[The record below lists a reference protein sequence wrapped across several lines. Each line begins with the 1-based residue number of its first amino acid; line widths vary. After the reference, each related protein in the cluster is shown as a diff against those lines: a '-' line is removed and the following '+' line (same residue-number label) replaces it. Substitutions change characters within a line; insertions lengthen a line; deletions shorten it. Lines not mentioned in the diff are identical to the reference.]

1 MSTDTSTDIGRIP
14 ADTSTKLAPEP
25 KNDKILGINNLRFYQ
40 ILSVIGIFV
49 LWEIGGRWPISP
61 AFPTF
66 TATMAALFQL
76 IVDGRMGAAFIETL
90 KPLALGVSI
99 SAFFGVALG
108 VSMGLN
114 RLFQWFWEPI
124 FVVLQASPVAALIPL
139 ITYAYGI
146 GLTAKTVA
154 VIMLAAPIIVLNSY
168 KAVRHASPSLIQM
181 CQSFQGTRLQQ
192 IMIVIIPNAA
202 PVIFAGLR
210 LGVAAGFIGVI
221 LAELLITPTGI
232 GDLISYHR
240 SVAEYNYMYA
250 AVFTVILFSAVMVGL
265 LEKAEIKYFRPEK
278 KKGQ

>member
-1 MSTDTSTDIGRIP
+1 MNMSTVAVSAPPSGADQNTANKILGMADTSFYRIVSVIAVFLAWEIAGRIP
-14 ADTSTKLAPEP
+14 
-25 KNDKILGINNLRFYQ
+25 I
-40 ILSVIGIFV
+40 SV
-49 LWEIGGRWPISP
+49 

-66 TATMAALFQL
+66 NSTMAALYDMTA
-76 IVDGRMGAAFIETL
+76 DGSILRAYGQTL
-90 KPLALGVSI
+90 QPLAVGVLV
-99 SAFFGVALG
+99 SAGFGVAIG

-154 VIMLAAPIIVLNSY
+154 VIMLAAPIIVLNTY
-168 KAVRHASPSLIQM
+168 KAVRNASPSLIQM
-181 CQSFQGTRLQQ
+181 CRSFQGTRMQE
-192 IMIVIIPNAA
+192 IWRVIIPNAA

-232 GDLISYHR
+232 GDLISYNR
-240 SVAEYNYMYA
+240 SIAAYDYMYA
-250 AVFTVILFSAVMVGL
+250 AVFTIIVFSAVMVGL
-265 LEKAEIKYFRPEK
+265 LEKAEINFFRPEK
-278 KKGQ
+278 KKGH